1 MITVH
6 VCSNVADKPFET
18 FIDLESTTR
27 FVAVPQGATGLMSV
41 QSDEPCFLTVFR
53 NDEEVLATPI
63 TEPRQSY
70 PLAQFFQSEPPS
82 HSRRDGHALLSMVL
96 RPAKLAFSQPELEPK
111 HPTLTAVLR
120 KDGPEGEVLGT
131 YEFVLLP
138 QDEFERAHSD
148 YHRSREPRVPAP
160 VFTNDARSPKDAHNC
175 WNCQAPIN
183 ACGSCANCGCGQE
196 QGC

>member
-1 MITVH
+1 MISVH
-6 VCSNVADKPFET
+6 VCSNVADQPFET

-27 FVAVPQGATGLMSV
+27 FVSVPQGVVNGSLSV
-41 QSDEPCFLTVFR
+41 QSDEPCFLTILR
-53 NDEEVLATPI
+53 NEEEVFSAPLSEA
-63 TEPRQSY
+63 RKSF
-70 PLAQFFQSEPPS
+70 PLAQLLTPAPASRP
-82 HSRRDGHALLSMVL
+82 RRDAHALLSKVL
-96 RPAKLAFSQPELEPK
+96 RPAKLAFSEPEVPA

-138 QDEFERAHSD
+138 LDEFDRAHAD

-160 VFTNDARSPKDAHNC
+160 QFTNDARSPKDARNC
-175 WNCQAPIN
+175 WNCQAPI
-183 ACGSCANCGCGQE
+183 ACGTCNNCGCGQE